1 MASRL
6 SDEAIKSSYESG
18 MRGIAVRRSRKLPDL
33 LGSTTID
40 IDELLS
46 RETADEDIKEV
57 DPIVMYRAIMAKG
70 PSDCLD
76 LLPFLSTEQVTRIF
90 DYEAWRDD
98 RLEPLRAINWLMLFN
113 ELGPTD
119 MFERLKDQ
127 EEEFQLA
134 LLGPMVELLD
144 EEEFEKVPDHEQD
157 QFVALPCNTLY
168 YRVKTDDARVQQFV
182 QSLVGS
188 GLESDLQYT
197 YSLLSH
203 AAYIP
208 PTEQEAQLAQF
219 RKARLEE
226 DGFVSLEESARL
238 FNRIDTQKLKK
249 RWCSDA
255 NTTSKDIVK
264 SESHNTDSVF
274 FVRVLAR
281 LSQDIG
287 PDAAFKLQQTM
298 VHTANMICTATGT
311 EAGEEAQMRDI
322 LYNMQAMVN
331 LGLEWISRGDLATAV
346 DLIQRI
352 HPQELFR
359 TGVTV
364 VAAIG
369 DDVIESLHGVQLIDA
384 EKMEA
389 LWKQDKRGAL
399 VHWLEVNHIDFLG
412 FERLELL
419 KGLFN
424 RFPMLVSEGKDEL
437 SARKYFQ
444 PVITIS
450 DLEELK
456 VQAAVFIQE
465 LNLFRSACNANV
477 AGKSIDKVLAT
488 AIARA
493 CIQGAFSDDSFSDA
507 EIRDLAGRSQEQL
520 AQAFAFCTDQISQR
534 LTENLKQLGWDPL
547 SSQVVI
553 DQTIRGLSDLY
564 LSFLAGLRS
573 VGSPGLDGFNPDT
586 LSSMIFLKTQKEP
599 YHHA

>member
-33 LGSTTID
+33 LSSTTID

-46 RETADEDIKEV
+46 RETAEEAIKEI

-76 LLPFLSTEQVTRIF
+76 LLPYLSTEQVTRIF

-119 MFERLKDQ
+119 MFDRLKDQ

-134 LLGPMVELLD
+134 LLGPMIELLD

-157 QFVALPCNTLY
+157 QFVALPCHTLY
-168 YRVKTDDARVQQFV
+168 YRVKTDDPRVQQFV

-208 PTEQEAQLAQF
+208 PSEQEDQLAQF
-219 RKARLEE
+219 RRARLEE
-226 DGFVSLEESARL
+226 DGFVSMEESARL

-249 RWCSDA
+249 RWCNDA
-255 NTTSKDIVK
+255 STTSTDVVK
-264 SESHNTDSVF
+264 SANQNTDSVF
-274 FVRVLAR
+274 FVRVLAK
-281 LSQDIG
+281 LAQDIG
-287 PDAAFKLQQTM
+287 PDAAFNLQQTM

-322 LYNMQAMVN
+322 LYNMQSMVN
-331 LGLEWISRGDLATAV
+331 LGLEWISGGDIDAAV
-346 DLIQRI
+346 ELIQRV

-359 TGVTV
+359 TGVSV

-369 DDVIESLHGVQLIDA
+369 DDVIESLQTVRLVDA
-384 EKMEA
+384 EKMES

-399 VHWLEVNHIDFLG
+399 IHWLEVNHLDFLG

-419 KGLFN
+419 KGLLN
-424 RFPMLVSEGKDEL
+424 RFPMLVSDAIEG
-437 SARKYFQ
+437 SVRKYFQ
-444 PVITIS
+444 PVITIV

-456 VQAAVFIQE
+456 IQAATFIQE
-465 LNLFRSACNANV
+465 LSLFRSACNANV

-493 CIQGAFSDDSFSDA
+493 CIQGAFSDDGFTES

-520 AQAFAFCTDQISQR
+520 AQSFSFCTDQISLR
-534 LTENLKQLGWDPL
+534 LVANLKQLGWDVL

-553 DQTIRGLSDLY
+553 DRTIRGLSDLY
-564 LSFLAGLRS
+564 LSFLAGLRA

-586 LSSMIFLKTQKEP
+586 LSSMIFLITQKETS
-599 YHHA
+599 HHA